1 MVLRQIVVSVGAL
14 FVANP
19 GPQTSGDRRRTCRFA
34 QRWIRRVACRWR
46 GRRCSE
52 RGLNDLLMQ
61 FQQTGQA
68 DVAKSWIG
76 SGPNKAISPD
86 DLANALGADRIN
98 DLMSYFGK
106 IC

>member
-46 GRRCSE
+46 GKRCSE
-52 RGLNDLLMQ
+52 RRLKRLVSNYETTPPA
-61 FQQTGQA
+61 F
-68 DVAKSWIG
+68 
-76 SGPNKAISPD
+76 
-86 DLANALGADRIN
+86 
-98 DLMSYFGK
+98 
-106 IC
+106 